1 MIVIIDYGLG
11 NLGSVKNTLDKLGVD
26 SMISKSK
33 NEIRN
38 SNAIILPGVGS
49 AGQGMENLKKNNL
62 DIVLVDEIKNGKP
75 FLGICLGMQ
84 LLFSKS
90 EEGNTGCLNI
100 IKGSVKKF
108 NSGLKVPQIGWNGI
122 EYQRSNIKNQNDK
135 SKIKNLFNDIS
146 DKSSF
151 YFVNSYYCQPDDES
165 IVAAK
170 TEYGIKYC
178 SVLIKKNIIA
188 TQFHPEKSGP
198 IGRQL
203 ITNWLKLI

>member
-11 NLGSVKNTLDKLGVD
+11 NLGSVKNTLDKLGID

-165 IVAAK
+165 VVVAE
-170 TEYGIKYC
+170 TEYGINFC
-178 SVLIKKNIIA
+178 SVLIKNNVTA

-198 IGRQL
+198 VGQQL
-203 ITNWLKLI
+203 IKNWINQI